1 MPPVHRSRSLH
12 QRQSRG
18 GQAIAEFTILLMVFL
33 LLMIGVAT
41 LARLSLRQIRLRG
54 EVRREAGVKAL
65 SRKTEG
71 WVQSLPP
78 PPETRTH
85 PFHRIN
91 ALAHLENYTPAL
103 TSHLPTSSYTLA
115 ARDLPEAELGLE
127 ETVRSE
133 RILLDEP
140 FIKLIYGKGTLLL
153 RQSVTFP
160 ATSGL
165 WQ

>member
-1 MPPVHRSRSLH
+1 MPLAHCTCSFSR
-12 QRQSRG
+12 RQPRC
-18 GQAIAEFTILLMVFL
+18 GQAIAEFAILLMVFL
-33 LLMIGVAT
+33 LLILGITT
-41 LARLSLRQIRLRG
+41 LARLSLRQIRQRG
-54 EVRREAGVKAL
+54 EVRREAGVNAL

-71 WVQSLPP
+71 WVQATPP
-78 PPETRTH
+78 PPETRPH

-103 TSHLPTSSYTLA
+103 TSRLPTSSYTLA

-140 FIKLIYGKGTLLL
+140 FIKLIYGKGSLLL